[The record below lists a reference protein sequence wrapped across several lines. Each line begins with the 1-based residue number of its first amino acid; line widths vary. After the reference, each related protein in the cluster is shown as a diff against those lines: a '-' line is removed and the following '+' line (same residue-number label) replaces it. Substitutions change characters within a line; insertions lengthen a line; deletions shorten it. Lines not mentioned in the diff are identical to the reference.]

1 VTWEYFFV
9 VWFIN
14 VNTYKCIWLSKSF
27 AVELIIAYTWLG
39 RHTVVRDGKNDT
51 HLMGVME
58 EVSL

>member
-1 VTWEYFFV
+1 MQEYFFV

-27 AVELIIAYTWLG
+27 AIELMRAYTWLG
-39 RHTVVRDGKNDT
+39 RHKLVRNGKNNI

-58 EVSL
+58 DVNL